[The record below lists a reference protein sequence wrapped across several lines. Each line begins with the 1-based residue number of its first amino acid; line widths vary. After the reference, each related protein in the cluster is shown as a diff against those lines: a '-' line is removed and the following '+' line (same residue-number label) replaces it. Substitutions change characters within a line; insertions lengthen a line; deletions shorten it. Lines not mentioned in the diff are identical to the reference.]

1 MQDAVADTSGIY
13 NRKELVMKAFAV
25 RLLTALALA
34 TASLVVLPHVAQAGI
49 TATAA
54 D

>member
-1 MQDAVADTSGIY
+1 VQDDTSCTY

-25 RLLTALALA
+25 RVLTVLTLAF
-34 TASLVVLPHVAQAGI
+34 TASLVLLPPAAQAGI
-49 TATAA
+49 SARGV